1 MKHIVILGGGFA
13 GINLVNGLIKEFG
26 HSIGKDVKITLVDK
40 NSFHFRKVLLFKM
53 IIEEAN
59 LKVPLTRYC
68 TNGVE
73 YLKGEVTTFHHTQK
87 TITLKMENEQN
98 NTLQYDYLVVALGSV
113 VQEVS
118 SKLGGITLN
127 SIKAALDI
135 RQKLQSLI
143 LQAKAEENKE
153 VRKGLLCVA
162 IVGGGIT
169 GIETAAE
176 LTAWF
181 KKEVQEA
188 GLHSNEVEVILFD
201 SKEHLLRGVP
211 VKVNEKLVKELN
223 RLGITIRS
231 KTKVKQFEDGQI
243 LCADGTTYKVGEC
256 IWTPGVKVNPFIQT
270 LQFPLTKEHQ
280 ILVTDTYSIQGY
292 PNIFAIGDCARII
305 DRKTNQVDGMTCKEA
320 IPQAARLSKILKNEV
335 YGNSHSI
342 THKAFP
348 IKLYCISLGPDN
360 GFVWAQKW
368 GLDFTIS
375 GKMGARIREKTWDQ
389 ASLLV

>member
-1 MKHIVILGGGFA
+1 MKHIVVLGGGFA

-53 IIEEAN
+53 IIEDVD

-73 YLKGEVTTFHHTQK
+73 FLRGEVTTFHYTEK
-87 TITLKMENEQN
+87 EIILKMESEQN
-98 NTLQYDYLVVALGSV
+98 ITLHYDYLVVALGSV
-113 VQEVS
+113 VQEVPS
-118 SKLGGITLN
+118 RLGGITL
-127 SIKAALDI
+127 SGMKDALDI

-143 LQAKAEENKE
+143 LLAKAEENNE
-153 VRKGLLCVA
+153 VRKALLCVA

-181 KKEVQEA
+181 KEEVREA
-188 GLHSNEVEVILFD
+188 GLDSNKVEVILFD
-201 SKEHLLRGVP
+201 SKEHLLLEVP
-211 VKVNEKLVKELN
+211 VKVSEKLVKELN
-223 RLGITIRS
+223 RLGITICA
-231 KTKVKQFEDGQI
+231 KTKVKKFEDGQI

-256 IWTPGVKVNPFIQT
+256 IWTPGVRVNPLIQA
-270 LQFPLTKEHQ
+270 LQFTLTKEHQ
-280 ILVTDTYSIQGY
+280 IIVTDTYSIQGY
-292 PNIFAIGDCARII
+292 PNIFAIGDCASII

-320 IPQAARLSKILKNEV
+320 IPQASRLSKILKNEV

-360 GFVWAQKW
+360 GFIWAQKW

-375 GKMGARIREKTWDQ
+375 GKMGARIREKTWNQ

>member
-1 MKHIVILGGGFA
+1 MKHIIVLGGGFA

-53 IIEEAN
+53 IIEDVN

-68 TNGVE
+68 KNGVE
-73 YLKGEVTTFHHTQK
+73 YLKGEVTAFHHTKK
-87 TITLKMENEQN
+87 TITLKIENEQN
-98 NTLQYDYLVVALGSV
+98 KTLQYDYLVVALGSV

-118 SKLGGITLN
+118 SKLGGITLSSIN
-127 SIKAALDI
+127 SALDI

-143 LQAKAEENKE
+143 LQAKAEENKD

-188 GLHSNEVEVILFD
+188 GLHSNEVEIILFD

-211 VKVNEKLVKELN
+211 VKVSKKLVKELN
-223 RLGITIRS
+223 RLGITIRV

-243 LCADGTTYKVGEC
+243 LCADGTTYRVGEC
-256 IWTPGVKVNPFIQT
+256 IWTTGIKVNPFIQT

-280 ILVTDTYSIQGY
+280 ILVTDTYCIQGY
-292 PNIFAIGDCARII
+292 PNIFSIGDCARII

-320 IPQAARLSKILKNEV
+320 IPQAARLSKILNNEV

-342 THKAFP
+342 KHKAFP

-368 GLDFTIS
+368 GLDFTIT

>member
-1 MKHIVILGGGFA
+1 MKHIIVLGGGFA

-53 IIEEAN
+53 IIEDVN

-68 TNGVE
+68 KNGVE
-73 YLKGEVTTFHHTQK
+73 YLKGEVTAFHHTKK
-87 TITLKMENEQN
+87 TITLKIENEQN
-98 NTLQYDYLVVALGSV
+98 KTLQYDYLVVALGSV

-118 SKLGGITLN
+118 SKLGGITLSSIN
-127 SIKAALDI
+127 SALDI

-143 LQAKAEENKE
+143 LQAKAEENKD

-188 GLHSNEVEVILFD
+188 GLHSNEVEIILFD

-211 VKVNEKLVKELN
+211 VKVSKKLVKELN
-223 RLGITIRS
+223 RLGITIRV

-243 LCADGTTYKVGEC
+243 LCADGTTYRVGEC
-256 IWTPGVKVNPFIQT
+256 IWTTGVKVNPFIQT

-280 ILVTDTYSIQGY
+280 ILVTDTYCIQGY
-292 PNIFAIGDCARII
+292 PNIFSIGDCARII

-320 IPQAARLSKILKNEV
+320 IPQAARLSKILNNEV

-342 THKAFP
+342 KHKAFP

-368 GLDFTIS
+368 GLDFTIT

>member
-53 IIEEAN
+53 IIEDVQ

-73 YLKGEVTTFHHTQK
+73 YLKGEVITIHHTQK
-87 TITLKMENEQN
+87 AMTLKMEDEQN
-98 NTLQYDYLVVALGSV
+98 ITFQFDYLVVALGSV
-113 VQEVS
+113 VQKVS
-118 SKLGGITLN
+118 SSLGGITL
-127 SIKAALDI
+127 SCMKAALDI
-135 RQKLQSLI
+135 RQKLQSHI
-143 LQAKAEENKE
+143 LLAKTEENKE
-153 VRKGLLCVA
+153 VRKSLLSVA

-169 GIETAAE
+169 GIEAAAE
-176 LTAWF
+176 LTTWF

-188 GLHSNEVEVILFD
+188 GLNSNEVEVILFD
-201 SKEHLLRGVP
+201 SKEHLLQGAP
-211 VKVNEKLVKELN
+211 VKVSEKLVKELN
-223 RLGITIRS
+223 RLGITIRV
-231 KTKVKQFEDGQI
+231 KTKVKQFEDSQI
-243 LCADGTTYKVGEC
+243 LSVDGTTYKVGEC

-270 LQFPLTKEHQ
+270 LPFPLTKEHQ

-292 PNIFAIGDCARII
+292 SNIFAIGDCARIL

-360 GFVWAQKW
+360 GFVWVQKW
-368 GLDFTIS
+368 GLDFIIS